1 MPTFSELLS
10 QYIQRTGIS
19 DAELARGI
27 GVRRQT
33 IFRWK
38 EGIVERPRHRDDVLQ
53 LAKRLRLTAAERD
66 GLLIAAGFPP
76 EQLPPLPEAQ
86 PEASAEP
93 AATTPSP
100 TPQETPNVSA
110 PLGLHAA
117 APAAPQTDAAQTE
130 SAQSFTETPQT
141 VSLSSTS
148 SSRFNWFKNR
158 TWWTLPA
165 IGVLVLLI
173 MGVGLNMDGLRHLL
187 SAATPTPPAATPPV
201 LTLHAPTPMPTATRY
216 QIVADE
222 GETLLLIATFAN
234 YAGNAGFNVAGR
246 IEEALEQQI
255 AAAQLTHTNVVVLD
269 EVIGNATKAEAEL
282 AAAHAAMLLWGE
294 YDNARVVVNFSVRGD
309 LENPHLRRDLLALD
323 ELPTVINRDVPQQ
336 VRSLALFAL
345 GQLFRGDGQLEQ
357 SRTVLENAL
366 TLDPSLELRSKIYFY
381 LGSLY
386 GQGTEADLHKAV
398 TAYSEV
404 IALRPADANA
414 LYNRGLAYWNLY
426 QLYSNSLDDLDSAI
440 KDFGQ
445 TIVAKPS
452 FAMAYLNR
460 GAAYYVRSALDQ
472 STDADGQRSDI
483 QHAVADLGR
492 IIHMQPEN
500 YDAYYNRGLAYI
512 RAGNNTLWQADLAQ
526 ARALAPPQRVGDID
540 VALCWGYALAQESQE
555 ALRHCQQARAADAD
569 RSDIEDSLGLIYAQ
583 LGDFEQSVDHFNSY
597 LNWLKTQPPGYY
609 NQYHSPRIAEWVV
622 ALAQGDNPITAEAL
636 DELR

>member
-1 MPTFSELLS
+1 
-10 QYIQRTGIS
+10 
-19 DAELARGI
+19 
-27 GVRRQT
+27 
-33 IFRWK
+33 
-38 EGIVERPRHRDDVLQ
+38 
-53 LAKRLRLTAAERD
+53 
-66 GLLIAAGFPP
+66 
-76 EQLPPLPEAQ
+76 
-86 PEASAEP
+86 
-93 AATTPSP
+93 
-100 TPQETPNVSA
+100 
-110 PLGLHAA
+110 
-117 APAAPQTDAAQTE
+117 
-130 SAQSFTETPQT
+130 
-141 VSLSSTS
+141 
-148 SSRFNWFKNR
+148 
-158 TWWTLPA
+158 
-165 IGVLVLLI
+165 
-173 MGVGLNMDGLRHLL
+173 
-187 SAATPTPPAATPPV
+187 
-201 LTLHAPTPMPTATRY
+201 ATRY

-440 KDFGQ
+440 K
-445 TIVAKPS
+445 
-452 FAMAYLNR
+452 
-460 GAAYYVRSALDQ
+460 
-472 STDADGQRSDI
+472 
-483 QHAVADLGR
+483 
-492 IIHMQPEN
+492 
-500 YDAYYNRGLAYI
+500 
-512 RAGNNTLWQADLAQ
+512 
-526 ARALAPPQRVGDID
+526 
-540 VALCWGYALAQESQE
+540 
-555 ALRHCQQARAADAD
+555 
-569 RSDIEDSLGLIYAQ
+569 
-583 LGDFEQSVDHFNSY
+583 
-597 LNWLKTQPPGYY
+597 
-609 NQYHSPRIAEWVV
+609 
-622 ALAQGDNPITAEAL
+622 
-636 DELR
+636 